1 MPVSLGI
8 TVHSEGINAIPIR
21 IPTPRFQ
28 LEVGFSLTRV
38 SDAFMVVDV
47 PCRVCPI
54 GRITLI

>member
-1 MPVSLGI
+1 MASTMPVCRGL
-8 TVHSEGINAIPIR
+8 TAHSEGINAIPIR

-47 PCRVCPI
+47 TRRVS
-54 GRITLI
+54 L